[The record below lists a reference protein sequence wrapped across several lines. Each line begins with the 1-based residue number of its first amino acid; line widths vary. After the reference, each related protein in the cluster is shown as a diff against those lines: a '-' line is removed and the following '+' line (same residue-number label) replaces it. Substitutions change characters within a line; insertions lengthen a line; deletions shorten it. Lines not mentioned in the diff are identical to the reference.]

1 MENRNLTPPS
11 SGPRPCHDAGREP
24 FLTPNRKVDHV
35 YTVIGHIA
43 HTNSGMIPSFRII
56 PHTSQDLQ
64 GGEIVAEVST
74 LAEAEKVG
82 RGWIRQFGY
91 RA

>member
-1 MENRNLTPPS
+1 
-11 SGPRPCHDAGREP
+11 
-24 FLTPNRKVDHV
+24 
-35 YTVIGHIA
+35 
-43 HTNSGMIPSFRII
+43 MIPSFRII